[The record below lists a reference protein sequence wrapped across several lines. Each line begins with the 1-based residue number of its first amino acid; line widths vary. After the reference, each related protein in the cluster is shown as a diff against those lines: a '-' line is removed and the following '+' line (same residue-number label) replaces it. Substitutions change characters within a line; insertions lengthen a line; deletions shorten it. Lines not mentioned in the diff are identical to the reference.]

1 MYKAKLDDKVE
12 VINGDSSFHKMKG
25 YVVEVY
31 LNYAKVRVND
41 YGKVVCFYSDELARV
56 EDYDV

>member
-56 EDYDV
+56 ED